1 MVKQLRAVIFD
12 NGTPKAR
19 KYSNELF
26 TELGAQM
33 ETHQVNVYD
42 SRPCTQVIPVRA
54 IPNIAVMLYAD
65 TLEEG
70 QEILDIARQ
79 LEYFR
84 EQEKV
89 QLTSEKLISDGV
101 AAGTVDGTTVV
112 DAMIL
117 LPLYTP
123 AGMNGDYEHPL
134 NETCIYNDQP
144 WRCCQAYNAKNNPAI
159 VPGNAPAHWAQYHT
173 KNPEQALPFVHPTGA
188 HDTYMLDECMRYTDG
203 KVYRSKIDHNAYSP
217 EEYAQGWEALT

>member
-1 MVKQLRAVIFD
+1 MVKQMRAVIFD
-12 NGTPKAR
+12 NGTPKAVE
-19 KYSNELF
+19 YSNELF
-26 TELGAQM
+26 RELGAQM

-42 SRPCTQVIPVRA
+42 ARPCTQIIPVRA

-79 LEYFR
+79 LEFFR
-84 EQEKV
+84 EQDKI
-89 QLTSEKLISDGV
+89 QQTGEKLITDGV

-117 LPLYTP
+117 LPEYKPEGL
-123 AGMNGDYEHPL
+123 NGDYWHQI
-134 NETCIYNDQP
+134 NETCTYGNQP
-144 WRCCQAYNAKNNPAI
+144 WRCCQAYNAQNNPDI
-159 VPGNAPAHWAQYHT
+159 YPGNAPAHWVQYHT
-173 KNPEQALPFVHPTGA
+173 KNPEQALPFIHPTGA

-203 KVYRSKIDHNAYSP
+203 LVYRSTMDNNAYSP
-217 EEYAQGWEALT
+217 EEYAQGWEAVG